1 MIVSLAGGD
10 IIDKRANVAKW
21 RYRSRMPGLRPAV
34 LEVGSCSVYSAA
46 CPPAGNIC
54 TIEDVSGLVKARVID
69 AWYSLIIMLVNCL
82 IPCAALYCSCQCV
95 TLS

>member
-1 MIVSLAGGD
+1 M
-10 IIDKRANVAKW
+10 W
-21 RYRSRMPGLRPAV
+21 QYRSRMPGLGPAV

-69 AWYSLIIMLVNCL
+69 AWYSHIIMLVNCL